1 MWFYSDKLQTK
12 VREWMKEREEK
23 AMERAGGRDV
33 LEKKANTYQPDK
45 LSKVDDD

>member
-23 AMERAGGRDV
+23 AKESAGGDV
-33 LEKKANTYQPDK
+33 LEKKAKTYQPDK